1 MIGIASAFVGF
12 MILGVPIAFVIG
24 IAGAIGIF
32 TLDLRPM
39 LIPQRMFNGVDS
51 FILLAAPFY
60 ILAGELMGRAGITE
74 RLVKLSMLI
83 TGHFRGGTAFGSVV
97 SAVLFSG
104 ISGTAVGDT
113 AALGQIFIRQMPKEG
128 YSTEYSA
135 ALVVAG
141 SMIGPIVPPSVTLV
155 VFSAVSQ
162 LSVIDLFVA
171 GVIPGLLLATAC
183 ACVILVHVFTRNL
196 PYSRFVLGDE
206 PVLRVV
212 VEGLLVTMLPVIL
225 LGGALSGVFTAAE
238 AGGVA
243 VLYTL
248 FLGVVI
254 FRRLSGAVIWQALI
268 ATARISAS
276 IYFVLAASQI
286 LSYALASA
294 GATQWA
300 AQFGVVFAGQ
310 PILFMLSVVVFLIL
324 IGAFLEPGPAM
335 VIFVPL
341 LLPVARTMGIDPMQ
355 FSIVFVLTLAL
366 GLSTPPIGLCLFIA
380 CKIGKIRMGQL
391 FRAMWPFFFAEKMVV
406 ILLVLVPWFSTWLP
420 HLLHR

>member
-1 MIGIASAFVGF
+1 MIGISAAFVGF
-12 MILGVPIAFVIG
+12 MALGVPIAFVIG

-32 TLDLRPM
+32 NLDLRPM

-155 VFSAVSQ
+155 VYSAVSQ

-171 GVIPGLLLATAC
+171 GIVPGLLLAAAC
-183 ACVILVHVFTRNL
+183 STVILVHVFTRGL
-196 PYSRFVLGDE
+196 PHSRFDRGNE
-206 PVLRVV
+206 PILRVI
-212 VEGLLVTMLPVIL
+212 VEGVLVTMLPLIL

-248 FLGVVI
+248 FLGAAV
-254 FRRLSGAVIWQALI
+254 FRRLSARQIWQALI
-268 ATARISAS
+268 VTARVSAS

-300 AQFGVVFAGQ
+300 SHFGVIFGGQ
-310 PILFMLSVVVFLIL
+310 PVLFLLSIVVFLIL

-341 LLPVARTMGIDPMQ
+341 LLPVARGMGIDPMQ

-391 FRAMWPFFFAEKMVV
+391 FRAMWPFFIAEKMVV
-406 ILLVLVPWFSTWLP
+406 ILLVLVPWLSTWLP
-420 HLLHR
+420 HLLDR

>member
-1 MIGIASAFVGF
+1 LIGISAAFVGF
-12 MILGVPIAFVIG
+12 MALGVPIAFVIG

-32 TLDLRPM
+32 NLDLRPM

-60 ILAGELMGRAGITE
+60 ILAGELMGRSGITE

-206 PVLRVV
+206 PILRVV
-212 VEGLLVTMLPVIL
+212 IEGFLVTMLPVIL

-248 FLGVVI
+248 FLGCVV
-254 FRRLSGAVIWQALI
+254 FRRLSPEVIWQALI
-268 ATARISAS
+268 ATARVSAS

-300 AQFGVVFAGQ
+300 AQFGVIFAGQ

-341 LLPVARTMGIDPMQ
+341 LLPVARSMGIDPMQ

-391 FRAMWPFFFAEKMVV
+391 FRAMWPFFFAEKIVV
-406 ILLVLVPWFSTWLP
+406 IVLVLVPWFSTWLP